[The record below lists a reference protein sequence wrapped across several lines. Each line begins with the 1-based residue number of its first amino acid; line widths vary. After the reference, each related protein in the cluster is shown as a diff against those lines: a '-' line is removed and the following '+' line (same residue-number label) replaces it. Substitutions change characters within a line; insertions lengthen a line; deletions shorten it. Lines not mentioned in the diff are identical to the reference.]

1 MKSWIKKL
9 AALLILSGL
18 SLAGGAS
25 FAVEFQVLDRFS
37 VDGYT
42 EFRGSAAVAS
52 GLFTVG
58 GSTFVVKGGSVGIG
72 TAYPLTQFHV
82 DGNATSLQQVFLRNS
97 SSDASAQGYLTFS
110 NAGTGFDVGLYGYN
124 HSVYPNVGF
133 LRGSGLRFEATSAGG
148 NMDLLTNSILRLRI
162 DPSGNVGIGT
172 TNPGYLLHVKNGSSS
187 GYIVVERGG
196 TSPSQLLFGAIT
208 GAARIYAR
216 DGGTGDVPLYFQTG
230 TTDRMTIDAS
240 GKVGIGTTAPGYRLD
255 VNGTLG
261 VTQPATFGNTVGLFG
276 SSAQLYIGSAGTAGN
291 FSTFIWNDTSKALE
305 ITGTYTGGSPD
316 MTIKSGN
323 VGIGTAA
330 PVLGRLVVNNITD
343 FTNTFFQVGANSGG
357 SAEGVIVN
365 DDRGFAGVNSGRS
378 FVVRTRDDGANDTGA
393 IADFRTVGGTDASRF
408 YVGISGNVGIGTAG
422 PGAKLDVAGD
432 IKASGGGTFYLT
444 NDNFLRMTSWMN
456 CVARAA
462 IAGKVVALITWP
474 KAGQTVSCNSLCAT
488 AVGPNSTTGYTCIGG
503 GYFGYSP
510 TQNTSTQGS
519 IGERISWGACET
531 SFGPASSYGYN
542 SSMGRYMT
550 GEDGTSNGHVCCCG
564 GAGE

>member
-1 MKSWIKKL
+1 MRRILKKPAVCLCVSARGPAVLLL
-9 AALLILSGL
+9 ACL
-18 SLAGGAS
+18 SLAGGAAY
-25 FAVEFQVLDRFS
+25 AVEFEVLDKFS
-37 VDGYT
+37 VDGYS
-42 EFRGSAAVAS
+42 EFKGSAVVSS

-58 GSTFVVKGGSVGIG
+58 ASTLVVK
-72 TAYPLTQFHV
+72 
-82 DGNATSLQQVFLRNS
+82 N
-97 SSDASAQGYLTFS
+97 
-110 NAGTGFDVGLYGYN
+110 
-124 HSVYPNVGF
+124 
-133 LRGSGLRFEATSAGG
+133 
-148 NMDLLTNSILRLRI
+148 
-162 DPSGNVGIGT
+162 GNVGIGVAAPVYKLAIDGAIAT
-172 TNPGYLLHVKNGSSS
+172 YSGATLMSILDTSGKLYGAGVSNLYSANNADLATAVTGVTISRNISDANSALIVKQTHASSTGDILQVKNS
-187 GYIVVERGG
+187 
-196 TSPSQLLFGAIT
+196 
-208 GAARIYAR
+208 
-216 DGGTGDVPLYFQTG
+216 
-230 TTDRMTIDAS
+230 AS
-240 GKVGIGTTAPGYRLD
+240 
-255 VNGTLG
+255 
-261 VTQPATFGNTVGLFG
+261 TVLTVQQG
-276 SSAQLYIGSAGTAGN
+276 
-291 FSTFIWNDTSKALE
+291 
-305 ITGTYTGGSPD
+305 
-316 MTIKSGN
+316 GN